1 MAVLTALF
9 HAPFNA
15 VGVRQRCRDAWLVR
29 PRKGITNEYA
39 LLFER
44 THEPY
49 VPTCLL
55 PANHKGQSS
64 MLKVQSQPIIK
75 VKVQCSKF
83 KAKVPTCV
91 QSLSN
96 LSHFTVQPQP
106 YYTLISP
113 LLRGKMGEIGT
124 QHVKG

>member
-15 VGVRQRCRDAWLVR
+15 VGVRWRCRDAWLVR

-44 THEPY
+44 THGPC

-64 MLKVQSQPIIK
+64 MLKVQSQGPYMRSIA
-75 VKVQCSKF
+75 F
-83 KAKVPTCV
+83 
-91 QSLSN
+91 QSQPFHRVTSAILHAN
-96 LSHFTVQPQP
+96 L
-106 YYTLISP
+106 TLIA
-113 LLRGKMGEIGT
+113 R
-124 QHVKG
+124 

>member
-1 MAVLTALF
+1 MAVLPALF

-15 VGVRQRCRDAWLVR
+15 VGVRWRCRDARLVR

-44 THEPY
+44 THGPC

-55 PANHKGQSS
+55 SANHKGQSS
-64 MLKVQSQPIIK
+64 IFKVQSQLIIK
-75 VKVQCSKF
+75 VKVQWSKF
-83 KAKVPTCV
+83 KVKVPTCI

-96 LSHFTVQPQP
+96 LSHFAV
-106 YYTLISP
+106 
-113 LLRGKMGEIGT
+113 
-124 QHVKG
+124 

>member
-15 VGVRQRCRDAWLVR
+15 VGVRWRCRDARLVGLF
-29 PRKGITNEYA
+29 KEITNEYA

-44 THEPY
+44 THGPC

-55 PANHKGQSS
+55 PANHKGQSL
-64 MLKVQSQPIIK
+64 MFKVQSQLIIK
-75 VKVQCSKF
+75 VKVQCSMF
-83 KAKVPTCV
+83 KVKVPTCV

-113 LLRGKMGEIGT
+113 LLHGEMGKIGK
-124 QHVKG
+124 QHAKG